1 MKIKQLTVDD
11 KMKTNMTS
19 HTWIGVWI
27 ALLAGSVLAA
37 DSPAY
42 RSLPVK
48 EYRDKM
54 KAGWIGQMAGV
65 SLGAPTEFKCHDRI
79 SHTAY
84 DVPGLV
90 DGCEKLARKAIAKE
104 GGRIEEDAQ
113 GEEIFVIPVKPVT
126 PGKAELRWAPG
137 PVAVSKFNEAEM
149 DQINIPESAVALKKA
164 VHKLAPGWIS
174 PSTRARAS
182 SWNSL
187 TSPPTGTSRMAT
199 GRRLRLKVSDT
210 K

>member
-1 MKIKQLTVDD
+1 MN
-11 KMKTNMTS
+11 TNRTS
-19 HTWIGVWI
+19 HAWIGLWI
-27 ALLAGSVLAA
+27 TLLAVNVQGAVPTQYRRLSVR
-37 DSPAY
+37 D
-42 RSLPVK
+42 
-48 EYRDKM
+48 YRDKM

-104 GGRIEEDAQ
+104 GGRIEEDAL
-113 GEEIFVIPVKPVT
+113 GEEIFVIPAKPVT
-126 PGKAELRWAPG
+126 PGKAELSWAPG
-137 PVAVSKFNEAEM
+137 PVAGSKFNEAEM